1 MKINWNIAGLVLGL
15 IGLGLSVLQSTVEE
29 KQLQEELDARDQRL
43 LEEINKSRQE
53 MRRNHYAY

>member
-15 IGLGLSVLQSTVEE
+15 IGLGLSMLQSTVEE

-43 LEEINKSRQE
+43 LEEINKAR
-53 MRRNHYAY
+53 